1 MCLVGSETAIQ
12 TNGFISEYFQMSR
25 SIKQSCPIAPFLYV
39 LQAEPM
45 ACAIRNNINIHG
57 IKLPS
62 LNGYEL
68 ELKVSQFVDDTF
80 FL

>member
-1 MCLVGSETAIQ
+1 
-12 TNGFISEYFQMSR
+12 
-25 SIKQSCPIAPFLYV
+25 
-39 LQAEPM
+39 M

-68 ELKVSQFVDDTF
+68 ELKVSQFVD
-80 FL
+80 